1 MTSKP
6 PCRQVDE
13 TGRIR
18 FSGHDKE
25 GSSMARVILRRLK
38 YSNAVV
44 DAVCSMV
51 ERHMRFI
58 NVRQMRK
65 STLRMFMN
73 APHFRDELELHRLDC
88 LSSNGLMDNWQF
100 VRDFMDSYRNAP
112 LVPPLVTG
120 RDLVNLGLS
129 PGPDFGEMAVPSA
142 GASVGGNA
150 RTREEALLQ
159 LGQIAPVEQNA
170 LQNT

>member
-1 MTSKP
+1 
-6 PCRQVDE
+6 
-13 TGRIR
+13 
-18 FSGHDKE
+18 
-25 GSSMARVILRRLK
+25 
-38 YSNAVV
+38 
-44 DAVCSMV
+44 
-51 ERHMRFI
+51 
-58 NVRQMRK
+58 
-65 STLRMFMN
+65 MFMN

-112 LVPPLVTG
+112 LVPPPLVTG

-129 PGPDFGEMAVPSA
+129 PGPDFGKWLSRLQELQLE
-142 GASVGGNA
+142 GTL

-170 LQNT
+170 LAEYLKKLAL